1 MDAVR
6 RIARNTISLSVAELI
21 SKMGHF
27 FIFVYIAR
35 AMGNVLFG
43 TFNFAYAFSLIAVV
57 FTDIGINYM
66 LIREVS
72 QHRNKVS
79 SYIGNSFLIKFLLSI
94 FTFFVVFIIMSAG
107 RFPNSTRVI
116 VYLILIYM
124 ILRTLCELL
133 FTVFKSYESMH
144 YEAIIKLLNTIVL
157 VIFVF
162 FAISQNLGIF
172 AVSIAYAAVQLFVFI
187 LTFILVI
194 KKFTKISFKFDS
206 KLSKEI
212 IKKASPFTLS
222 LIFAGVYFYIDSIML
237 SLIKG
242 DAEVG
247 LYSAAYNITLA
258 ILVIPTMYTFAI
270 YPILS
275 RKYNTKKSSTKSSTE
290 NQTVRL
296 IYERSF
302 KYLYMLGLPISIG
315 LFVLARQ
322 IIVFIYGEAYYGSTI
337 ALQILAWFVFMKF
350 LSYVTGIV
358 LSSIDMQYLRMYS
371 QGFSAFVNLGANLI
385 LIPKYGIIGA
395 GISTLFS
402 EFILFV
408 SSHYFVSKYFYK
420 MKITKILLK
429 PIIASA
435 FMYAAVYFIALPTIM
450 RIFIGAVTYSAV
462 ILYLKYLDKQDIIFL
477 RRMIPNKDI
486 QRLIPYEE

>member
-6 RIARNTISLSVAELI
+6 RIARNAISLSIAELI
-21 SKMGHF
+21 GKLGQF

-35 AMGNVLFG
+35 SMGNVIFG
-43 TFNFAYAFSLIAVV
+43 TFNFAYAFALIAVV

-72 QHRNKVS
+72 KHRDKIG
-79 SYIGNSFLIKFLLSI
+79 SYIGNSFLIKFVLSI
-94 FTFFVVFIIMSAG
+94 TTFIFVMVTMNAG
-107 RFPNSTRVI
+107 NFPNSTKVV
-116 VYLILIYM
+116 VYLVFAYM

-133 FTVFKSYESMH
+133 FTVFKAYESMH
-144 YEAIIKLLNTIVL
+144 YEAIIKLLNTVAL
-157 VIFVF
+157 TIFIF
-162 FAISQNLGIF
+162 FAIFRNLGIIS
-172 AVSIAYAAVQLFVFI
+172 VSIIYVAVQFFIFI
-187 LTFILVI
+187 LSFIIVI
-194 KKFTKISFKFDS
+194 KKFIKISFRFDLE
-206 KLSKEI
+206 LSKEM

-222 LIFAGVYFYIDSIML
+222 LVFAGIYFYIDSVML

-242 DAEVG
+242 DAAVG

-258 ILVIPTMYTFAI
+258 ILVIPSMYTFAI

-275 RKYNTKKSSTKSSTE
+275 RKYTAKESSKANKTI
-290 NQTVRL
+290 RL

-322 IIVFIYGEAYYGSTI
+322 IIVFIYGESYYGSVI

-350 LSYVTGIV
+350 LSYLTGIV

-385 LIPKYGIIGA
+385 LIPRYGIVGA

-408 SSHYFVSKYFYK
+408 SSHYFVSKYFYRVK
-420 MKITKILLK
+420 ATQILFK
-429 PIIASA
+429 PIIASVI
-435 FMYAAVYFIALPTIM
+435 MYIIVYLIHLPTLLRIFVGAVAYFI
-450 RIFIGAVTYSAV
+450 V
-462 ILYLKYLDKQDIIFL
+462 ILFLKYLDKQDIVFA
-477 RRMIPNKDI
+477 RRLVPNKDF